1 MPGHLM
7 RDTPS
12 PDLIDLQS
20 MRRIAVFRAL
30 YLGDLLLSIPALRA
44 LRAACPAAEI
54 VFVGL
59 PWAREF
65 LERFGYTDGFV
76 EFPGYPGIKEVP
88 YDPER
93 TAAFMRRIEAE
104 PFDLAIQLHGDGSI
118 SNAFVSELGAR
129 WSVGFVRPG
138 APCPLTVG
146 VPYPGDDAHELLKQ
160 LALLDAIGVP
170 SRGTALEL
178 PLRPEDFDELR
189 GDLGD
194 DTIEDGPII
203 AIHPGS
209 KAPSRRWSPDRYAA
223 LADALVDEFG
233 ARIVLTGGEAERPL
247 AAYVESSM
255 RRPAL
260 NLVGKTSL
268 GALGALLS
276 CADLFVGND
285 TGPSHLA
292 VAVDCPS
299 VMLFGPG
306 NIRRWQPLDQTRH
319 AVLSSPADCSPC
331 EHWEC
336 PIDHRCF
343 GRTSVERVLDAVR
356 SLRSRCGLTTWPGLC
371 ETSGVPIAP
380 PP

>member
-1 MPGHLM
+1 MLPNLK
-7 RDTPS
+7 RDA
-12 PDLIDLQS
+12 IDLQS
-20 MRRIAVFRAL
+20 VRRIAVFRAL

-44 LRAACPAAEI
+44 LRAACPVAEI

-104 PFDLAIQLHGDGSI
+104 PFDLAIQLHGDGSV
-118 SNAFVSELGAR
+118 SNAFVAGLGAR
-129 WSVGFVRPG
+129 WSVGYVRPE

-146 VPYPGDDAHELLKQ
+146 VPHPGDDAHELLKQ
-160 LALLDAIGVP
+160 LDLLEAIGVP
-170 SRGTALEL
+170 SKGTALEL
-178 PLRPEDFDELR
+178 PLRSEDFDDLR
-189 GDLGD
+189 GALGE

-223 LADALVDEFG
+223 LADALADEYG
-233 ARIVLTGGEAERPL
+233 ARIVVTGGEAERPL
-247 AAYVESSM
+247 AAYVASAM
-255 RRPAL
+255 RHAAV
-260 NLVGKTSL
+260 NLAGNTSL
-268 GALGALLS
+268 GALGAFLS

-299 VMLFGPG
+299 IMLFGPG
-306 NIRRWQPLDQTRH
+306 NLRRWQPLDQTRH
-319 AVLSSPADCSPC
+319 VVLSSSVDCSPC

-343 GRTSVERVLDAVR
+343 ESLSVERVRDAVR
-356 SLRSRCGLTTWPGLC
+356 SLRSRCGLMTRADSC
-371 ETSGVPIAP
+371 EISKAPIAP